1 MARKKI
7 RADELMVS
15 QGLSETKVKAQ
26 ALIMAGKVF
35 TLKEEKILT
44 AGQQLKM
51 DTELYIK
58 GQEKRY
64 VSRGAYKLERAFEVF
79 DLDVGGLITLDIGSS
94 TGGFTQ
100 VLLEHGAKLVY
111 ALDVGTNQLAWS
123 LRDHPRVQVMEQT
136 NFRYTKLE
144 DFSRGQPEFACTDVS
159 FISLKLIL
167 PVLAEI
173 LPASGQA
180 VALIKPQFE
189 ARREDVGEKG
199 VVSDNKIHRQVLE
212 DVLRF
217 AARNYQI
224 LGLASSPIT
233 GREGN
238 REFLVHLERREQP
251 GQVDDE
257 QMMKSIDKHINEVIE
272 ENL

>member
-1 MARKKI
+1 MAQKRV

-15 QGLSETKVKAQ
+15 QDLVESKDKAQ

-44 AGQQLKM
+44 AGQQLKFN
-51 DTELYIK
+51 TALYIK
-58 GQEKRY
+58 GQEKQY
-64 VSRGAYKLERAFEVF
+64 VSRGAYKLEKAFEVF
-79 DLDVGGLITLDIGSS
+79 NLNVDQLTTLDIGSS

-123 LRDHPRVQVMEQT
+123 LRDHPQVEVMEQT
-136 NFRYTKLE
+136 NFRYSRLE
-144 DFSRGQPEFACTDVS
+144 DFSQGQPEFACTDVS

-167 PVLAEI
+167 PVLAKI
-173 LPASGQA
+173 LPISGQA

-189 ARREDVGEKG
+189 ARKEDVGQNG
-199 VVSDNKIHRQVLE
+199 VVSDSKIHRQVLG
-212 DVLRF
+212 DVLSF
-217 AARNYQI
+217 AAHDYKI
-224 LGLASSPIT
+224 LGLVPSPIT

-238 REFLVHLERREQP
+238 REFLVHLER
-251 GQVDDE
+251 
-257 QMMKSIDKHINEVIE
+257 IDYQEHVTDQTKEFIYNYIDQVIE
-272 ENL
+272 KNL

>member
-1 MARKKI
+1 MVQKKI

-15 QGLSETKVKAQ
+15 QGLSDTRGKAE

-44 AGQQLKM
+44 AGYQLKSN
-51 DTELYIK
+51 TELYVK
-58 GQEKRY
+58 GEEKRY
-64 VSRGAYKLERAFEVF
+64 VSRGAYKLEKAFEVF
-79 DLDVGGLITLDIGSS
+79 DLDVEDLITLDIGSS

-100 VLLEHGAKLVY
+100 VLLEHGAELVY

-123 LRDHPRVQVMEQT
+123 LRDHPRVEVMEQT

-144 DFSRGQPEFACTDVS
+144 DFTRGRPGFACTDVS

-167 PVLAEI
+167 PVLTEI
-173 LPASGQA
+173 LPVSGQA

-189 ARREDVGEKG
+189 AKKEDVGAKG
-199 VVSDNKIHRQVLE
+199 VVSDSRIHRQVLE

-238 REFLVHLERREQP
+238 REFLVHLERRQHEAQA
-251 GQVDDE
+251 DE
-257 QMMKSIDKHINEVIE
+257 QVIKSVDHYIDEVIE
-272 ENL
+272 KNL

>member
-173 LPASGQA
+173 LPVSGQA

-217 AARNYQI
+217 AAQNYQI

-251 GQVDDE
+251 GQVDE

-272 ENL
+272 KNL